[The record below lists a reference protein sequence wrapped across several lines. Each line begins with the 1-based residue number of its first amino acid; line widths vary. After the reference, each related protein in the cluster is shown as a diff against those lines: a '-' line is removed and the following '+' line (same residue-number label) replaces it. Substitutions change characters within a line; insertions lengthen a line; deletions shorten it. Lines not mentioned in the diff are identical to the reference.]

1 MLLTP
6 HFPAAA
12 AAPSFITLPNV
23 AVNAARTAPG
33 ARCLEWGVVC

>member
-12 AAPSFITLPNV
+12 APSFVTLPNV
-23 AVNAARTAPG
+23 APNAARTAPG
-33 ARCLEWGVVC
+33 AHGLEWGVVC